1 MIETILAGAA
11 AVVAAPLAA
20 GLAYR
25 AVRRRRVAKTLTI
38 ATGNGIVEERFVRIG
53 RIDQWIGIRGE
64 DRDNP
69 VLLVVHGGP
78 GSPYSIFTPLLRSW
92 ERHFTVVHW
101 DRRGAGKTLG
111 RNGKSGC
118 GELTFDR
125 MVEDGIEVTEFLRR
139 HLHKDKVILLAGS
152 MGTLIGVPLVQRRPD
167 LFSAYVGTDQYVNMA
182 HNESQSYQLMLER
195 LRVAGSAKAIAA
207 LEQIGADPSRWDLA
221 AWGTKMNWTMKTD
234 PVKPNAV
241 TRLLFPLALTS
252 PTHSLRD
259 VVHLGAGF
267 AYSQREMF
275 AQFMAYDAR
284 RYGTRFELP
293 FFIFQGDTDVLTL
306 TTLAQEYIAEVE
318 APTKALALIK
328 NASHFAAFTQP
339 DQFLTE
345 LLTHVRHL

>member
-11 AVVAAPLAA
+11 VVVAAPIVA

-38 ATGNGIVEERFVRIG
+38 ATANGIVEEHFVRIG
-53 RIDQWIGIRGE
+53 GIDQWIGIRGE

-69 VLLVVHGGP
+69 VALVVHGGP

-92 ERHFTVVHW
+92 EKHFTVVHW

-118 GELTFDR
+118 GELSFDR

-152 MGTLIGVPLVQRRPD
+152 MGTLVGIPLVQRRPD
-167 LFSAYVGTDQYVNMA
+167 LYSAYVGTDQYVSMA
-182 HNESQSYQLMLER
+182 HNESQSYRMTLDR
-195 LRVAGSAKAIAA
+195 LRAAGSARAVAA
-207 LEQIGADPSRWDLA
+207 LEKIGADPSRWDLA

-234 PVKPNAV
+234 PIKPNAV
-241 TRLLFPLALTS
+241 TSLLFPLALTS

-267 AYSQREMF
+267 AYSQRELF
-275 AQFMAYDAR
+275 GQFMAYDAR
-284 RYGTRFELP
+284 RHGTRFNVP
-293 FFIFQGDTDVLTL
+293 FFIFQGETDVLTL

-318 APTKALALIK
+318 APIKALALVK
-328 NASHFAAFTQP
+328 NASHFAAFTEP
-339 DQFLTE
+339 DQFLSQ

>member
-1 MIETILAGAA
+1 MIETILAGVAG
-11 AVVAAPLAA
+11 VGAAPAA
-20 GLAYR
+20 GGLAYR

-38 ATGNGIVEERFVRIG
+38 ATGNGIVEQRFVRIG
-53 RIDQWIGIRGE
+53 GVDQWIGIRGE

-69 VLLVVHGGP
+69 VILVVHGGP

-92 ERHFTVVHW
+92 EKHFTVVHW

-111 RNGKSGC
+111 RNGKAGC
-118 GELTFDR
+118 GELTFDG
-125 MVEDGIEVTEFLRR
+125 MVADGIEVAEFLRR
-139 HLHKDKVILLAGS
+139 HLRKEKVILLAGS

-182 HNESQSYQLMLER
+182 HNEALSYRMTLD
-195 LRVAGSAKAIAA
+195 RVRAAGNAKAVAA
-207 LEQIGADPSRWDLA
+207 LEKIGADPSRWDVA
-221 AWGTKMNWTMKTD
+221 AWGVKMNWTMKTD

-241 TRLLFPLALTS
+241 TKLLFPLALTS

-267 AYSQREMF
+267 AYSQRQMF
-275 AQFMAYDAR
+275 DEFMAYDAR
-284 RYGTRFELP
+284 RYGTRFDVP
-293 FFIFQGDTDVLTL
+293 FFIFQGETDVLTL
-306 TTLAQEYIAEVE
+306 TTLAQEYLAEVE
-318 APTKALALIK
+318 APTKALALIR